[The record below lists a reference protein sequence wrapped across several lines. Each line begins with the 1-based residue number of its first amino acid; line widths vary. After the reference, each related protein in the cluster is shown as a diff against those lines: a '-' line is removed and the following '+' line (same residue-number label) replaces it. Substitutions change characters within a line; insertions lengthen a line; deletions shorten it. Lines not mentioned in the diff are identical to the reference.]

1 MDKKLKERLKQVLT
15 VVGWVI
21 ILFAVIALMIFIVDS
36 GVLR

>member
-21 ILFAVIALMIFIVDS
+21 ILFAVISLIIFIVDS

>member
-21 ILFAVIALMIFIVDS
+21 ILFAVIALIIFIVDS